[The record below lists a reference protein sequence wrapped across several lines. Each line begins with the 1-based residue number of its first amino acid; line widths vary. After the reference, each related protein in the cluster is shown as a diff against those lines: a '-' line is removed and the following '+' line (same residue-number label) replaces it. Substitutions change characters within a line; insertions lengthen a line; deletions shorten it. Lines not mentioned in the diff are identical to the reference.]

1 MALSSVVHALRTAL
15 TRLSEA
21 ASEAAIIGAD
31 QFDASELTELV
42 RQAKAS
48 WPAAD
53 AASKAEVTGCAHHI
67 ALARV
72 MARARADARFT
83 AM

>member
-1 MALSSVVHALRTAL
+1 MALSGMAHALRTAL

-21 ASEAAIIGAD
+21 ATEAAFGAD

-53 AASKAEVTGCAHHI
+53 AASKAEVTRCA
-67 ALARV
+67 
-72 MARARADARFT
+72 
-83 AM
+83 